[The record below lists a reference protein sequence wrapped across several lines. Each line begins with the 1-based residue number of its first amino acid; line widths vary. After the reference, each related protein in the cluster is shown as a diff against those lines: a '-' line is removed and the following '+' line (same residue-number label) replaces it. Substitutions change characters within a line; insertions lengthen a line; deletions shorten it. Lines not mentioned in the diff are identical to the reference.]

1 MTTSLSSIL
10 RLKAAEAALP
20 ILLRQL
26 RLAWIRSHW
35 QSLAA
40 QAETDD

>member
-1 MTTSLSSIL
+1 MTTSMSSVP
-10 RLKAAEAALP
+10 RPQAAEAALP
-20 ILLRQL
+20 ILMRQL

-40 QAETDD
+40 QAEAD